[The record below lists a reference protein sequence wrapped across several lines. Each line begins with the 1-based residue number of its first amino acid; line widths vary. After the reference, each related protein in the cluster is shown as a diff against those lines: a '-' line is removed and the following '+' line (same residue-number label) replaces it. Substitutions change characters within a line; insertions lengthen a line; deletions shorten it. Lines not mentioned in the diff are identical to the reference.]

1 MDGRRIRFKHPP
13 TRLRQMQGLGGDR
26 QWKAII
32 EGARPGQNLYQLG
45 MAGMEGSRRQQL
57 GGVVEDLVNQST
69 GGALANVQ
77 TQLGQVAFALKLS
90 TAAAIGG
97 ALVTVVALI
106 LGSRRK

>member
-1 MDGRRIRFKHPP
+1 MPGRRIRFKHPP
-13 TRLRQMQGLGGDR
+13 TRLRPQIAGLGGDR

-32 EGARPGQNLYQLG
+32 EGARPGPNLYQLG
-45 MAGMEGSRRQQL
+45 MAGMENRRQL

-69 GGALANVQ
+69 GGALASVQ